1 MRVGDKMLSV
11 NGEMCHRWVETSR
24 LCVAGHLH
32 PRPSEVAADLRYPG
46 ILVALVKPALGRA
59 MALAL
64 VEASRPLLSAHR
76 CTGPEQTASIL
87 REAEGAPRLELSP
100 EP

>member
-1 MRVGDKMLSV
+1 M
-11 NGEMCHRWVETSR
+11 
-24 LCVAGHLH
+24 AGHLH

-59 MALAL
+59 MAYGLGSSRTEPASASGTQVHEPRADGIDTPGGRGCAL
-64 VEASRPLLSAHR
+64 P
-76 CTGPEQTASIL
+76 
-87 REAEGAPRLELSP
+87 LELSP